1 MSETLES
8 TSRPLRRPRVRICSW
23 CQRINYPDFAKYNVG
38 IDQKVKVEMDMV
50 DKQIRANLDN
60 FNFTGGI
67 CMLHLTQMYQNMPGK
82 EDQLKLALKQAEL
95 QKGGPVPCLL
105 TNTELRHAY
114 MRGLFTPKMIK
125 QASQAQ
131 QQAKINLT
139 ERLKKLA
146 GINA

>member
-1 MSETLES
+1 MLN
-8 TSRPLRRPRVRICSW
+8 RPRVRICSW

-38 IDQKVKVEMDMV
+38 VDPKVKVEIGVV
-50 DKQIRANLDN
+50 DKQVRANLDN

-82 EDQLKLALKQAEL
+82 EEQLTLALKQAEL
-95 QKGGPVPCLL
+95 QEGGPVPCLL
-105 TNTELRHAY
+105 TDTELRHAY
-114 MRGLFTPKMIK
+114 MRGLFTPKLRK
-125 QASQAQ
+125 QALKSQ

-146 GINA
+146 GIHS

>member
-1 MSETLES
+1 MPNKPTV
-8 TSRPLRRPRVRICSW
+8 RVCSW
-23 CQRINYPDFAKYNVG
+23 CQRINHSEFAKYNIG
-38 IDQKVKVEMDMV
+38 IDPKVKVEMDVV
-50 DKQIRANLDN
+50 DKQIEANRDT
-60 FNFTGGI
+60 FHFTNGI
-67 CMLHLTQMYQNMPGK
+67 CMLHLTQMYQNIPGK
-82 EDQLKLALKQAEL
+82 ETQLQVALKKAES
-95 QKGGPVPCLL
+95 QGGGPVPCLL
-105 TNTELRHAY
+105 TDTELRHAY